1 MTNSVVTTCP
11 PCINKAKVKNERML
25 DYKSEELLRSEDI
38 DPSSAPITPKKVE
51 IVHLNR
57 LYSGIGIRNINGG
70 LEYFSKQTGA
80 VTIGRPGLLSVR
92 KRKGLRSRQCCI
104 FGNIME
110 YLRSASSPNQYQ
122 TAIIKENDCIVLND
136 FQNIEFFFRTCK
148 KYEKTYSFLS
158 ETLTGQTIE
167 KTLVSLPNQIVFKVC
182 DNKIRQIKDK
192 TSCKNHI
199 QSIIMNEKDKL
210 PNDRIVSHELTP
222 TSVEKLRDL
231 RDRYYNEVKH
241 LEMLLA
247 SFNALTDTGD
257 VHIAF
262 PPKNTTYYFIRAV
275 TKEEYFE
282 VFPCKWSGCKS
293 DRYRFVKGN
302 YFVDEDAAE
311 KSCQAINKRLIE
323 LCG

>member
-1 MTNSVVTTCP
+1 MTNSIVKTCP
-11 PCINKAKVKNERML
+11 PCINKATIKHERMM
-25 DYKSEELLRSEDI
+25 DYNSEELLRSEDI
-38 DPSSAPITPKKVE
+38 DPSSAPVTPKKVD

-57 LYSGIGIRNINGG
+57 LYSGIGLRNVNGG
-70 LEYFSKQTGA
+70 LEYFSHETGV
-80 VTIGRPGLLSVR
+80 VTIGRPGLVSVR

-104 FGNIME
+104 FSNIMD
-110 YLRSASSPNQYQ
+110 YLRYSTGSNQYQ
-122 TAIIKENDCIVLND
+122 TAIIKGNDCIVLND
-136 FQNIEFFFRTCK
+136 FQNIELFFRTCK
-148 KYEKTYSFLS
+148 KYEQVYSFLS
-158 ETLTGQTIE
+158 EALTDLTIE
-167 KTLVSLPNQIVFKVC
+167 KTLVSIPNQIVLKV
-182 DNKIRQIKDK
+182 NENRIRQIKNK
-192 TSCKNHI
+192 TSCKN
-199 QSIIMNEKDKL
+199 QTQRIMDEKKNL
-210 PNDRIVSHELTP
+210 SNDRVTSHELTP

-231 RDRYYNEVKH
+231 RDRYYNEVKQ

-262 PPKNTTYYFIRAV
+262 PPKDTTYYFIRAV